1 MQFLYH
7 HHEPNQM
14 TSAGQSWLSNVVRLA
29 AEEVERG
36 GARSESLLAKVAE
49 LMFVEALQRARTA
62 AFSLDWECSAM

>member
-1 MQFLYH
+1 M
-7 HHEPNQM
+7 
-14 TSAGQSWLSNVVRLA
+14 VRLA